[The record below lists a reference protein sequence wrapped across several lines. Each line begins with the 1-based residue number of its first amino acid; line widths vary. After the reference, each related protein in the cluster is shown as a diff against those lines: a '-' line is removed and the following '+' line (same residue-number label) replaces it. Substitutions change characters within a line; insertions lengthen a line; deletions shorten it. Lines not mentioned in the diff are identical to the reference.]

1 MPAFQTP
8 AAAPPEPVEP
18 TAAMRS
24 PSGWTPTPPAAPAP
38 VVVSQPI
45 VSYASVAPPP
55 APAFPPLAPTSAPMP
70 RFGAQPSARQAPAPA
85 SSSGVEAV
93 TRLSTVKVKTEPP
106 AGYTPA
112 GKPRRNPMSI
122 SPRAEL
128 PDHPQLF
135 AMPGSHD
142 ESAGRAFPWKLAV
155 AALLLVAAA
164 IVGGRYLL
172 YGGSLMKKPVD
183 EAAAQPDAEPPT
195 PAPVARGN
203 TGQILIRTEPLGVR
217 VLLDGDAA
225 GETPLTLNASA
236 GRHVLSFETASGSV
250 KRTVKV
256 VAGKAVN
263 VDLQVFS
270 GWVSVLAP
278 FVVEAFEDGKSIGTS
293 EGGRLSLAP
302 GHHKLTLHNAD
313 LGYSSDQAVDISP
326 GGVTSIRIDPKGRA
340 NLNAIPW
347 AEVWTDGRKIGD
359 TPMANH
365 QVPLGSQEFVF
376 KHPQFGERRVT
387 AVVRA
392 NQAAAIAV
400 DFTKP

>member
-1 MPAFQTP
+1 MPSR
-8 AAAPPEPVEP
+8 VE
-18 TAAMRS
+18 
-24 PSGWTPTPPAAPAP
+24 
-38 VVVSQPI
+38 V
-45 VSYASVAPPP
+45 
-55 APAFPPLAPTSAPMP
+55 
-70 RFGAQPSARQAPAPA
+70 
-85 SSSGVEAV
+85 
-93 TRLSTVKVKTEPP
+93 
-106 AGYTPA
+106 
-112 GKPRRNPMSI
+112 
-122 SPRAEL
+122 
-128 PDHPQLF
+128 PDYPQVF
-135 AMPGSHD
+135 AMSGSQD
-142 ESAGRAFPWKLAV
+142 EGAGRAFPWKLAV

-172 YGGSLMKKPVD
+172 HGGSLVKKPV
-183 EAAAQPDAEPPT
+183 EEAAQPAEADPPN
-195 PAPVARGN
+195 PAPVAKGN
-203 TGQILIRTEPLGVR
+203 SGQILIRTEPSGVR

-256 VAGKAVN
+256 VAGKTLT
-263 VDLQVFS
+263 VDLPVFS

-293 EGGRLSLAP
+293 EGGRLALAP

-326 GGVTSIRIDPKGRA
+326 GGVTSVSIDPKGRA

-347 AEVWTDGRKIGD
+347 AEVWADGHKIGD
-359 TPMANH
+359 TPMANY

-376 KHPQFGERRVT
+376 KHPQYGERRVT
-387 AVVRA
+387 AIVRA

-400 DFTKP
+400 DFTRP